1 MKIFIR
7 ELLDFKNPKEI
18 DLELILINNEFI
30 KDKLLPIQNFL
41 FQTNRNIFLKII
53 YDLNKTQYNGK
64 IFTSKTFKQPLI
76 NYYECSFNPFQN
88 QEEFYIEEYDIKN
101 IFKIDNLDVNDIYF
115 VYINEQTNEQF
126 KLIGKKKDIKLK
138 DDRYNKLKSI
148 CDWFINDIHIVTI
161 WYDLSCSEF
170 KLFYKD
176 TDSIFYRILFD
187 LFDFI
192 EKNYNYLQEF
202 IIYNTSHPFNELS
215 NYLN

>member
-7 ELLDFKNPKEI
+7 KLKDFKNPIEI

-53 YDLNKTQYNGK
+53 YDLNKTQYRGK
-64 IFTSKTFKQPLI
+64 IFTSKTYKEPI
-76 NYYECSFNPFQN
+76 IEYYECSFITFQN
-88 QEEFYIEEYDIKN
+88 HEELYIEEYDIKN
-101 IFKIDNLDVNDIYF
+101 FFKLENLDENDINF

-126 KLIGKKKDIKLK
+126 KLIGKKIDTKLK
-138 DDRYNKLKSI
+138 NNSYNKLKSI
-148 CDWFINDIHIVTI
+148 CDWFINDLHIVTI
-161 WYDLSCSEF
+161 CYDLSCSEY

-176 TDSIFYRILFD
+176 SDSIFYRILFE

-202 IIYNTSHPFNELS
+202 VIYNTSHPFNELS